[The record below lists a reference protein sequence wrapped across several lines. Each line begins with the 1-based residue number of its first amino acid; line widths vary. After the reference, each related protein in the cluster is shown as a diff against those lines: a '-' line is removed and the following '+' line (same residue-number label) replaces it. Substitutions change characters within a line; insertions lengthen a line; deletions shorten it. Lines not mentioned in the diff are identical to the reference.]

1 MKFKIIYKDKVQ
13 EFRANDWQSF
23 EAEAWSIY
31 LWILDKPAQEKDYQ
45 FIVSG
50 KVVSLQDAQV
60 LASKARKEFEAK
72 RATTHKQIKRRKEGT
87 QGNFKNNFETVWV
100 KIY

>member
-13 EFRANDWQSF
+13 DFRANDWQSF

-31 LWILDKPAQEKDYQ
+31 LWVLDNPSQEKEYQ

-50 KVVSLQDAQV
+50 KVVSLQDAQM
-60 LASKARKEFEAK
+60 LANKARKEFEAN
-72 RATTHKQIKRRKEGT
+72 RATTHKQITKRKEGT